1 MPLLDND
8 GFACVSMSQIYQQPL
23 VLTQVQQKSF
33 ITLAQHVIYKLSLRR
48 NNRELQIIDQ
58 QLTETNGKLRQ
69 TEERLNKVDGK

>member
-8 GFACVSMSQIYQQPL
+8 GFALGSLCVIDQKPR
-23 VLTQVQQKSF
+23 VLTQVQQKAF
-33 ITLAQHVIYKLSLRR
+33 RTLAQQVIDKLSLRR